1 MQSVLWLIKPF
12 YFLVFYD
19 ELKNNFEKFRKRE
32 KEKKKFFFLG
42 RYLNQTKSQF
52 ELKKK
57 KNFILKFTYIS
68 DNQSSKNVL
77 SISRYSIKLV

>member
-32 KEKKKFFFLG
+32 KEKKNFFFLG

>member
-32 KEKKKFFFLG
+32 KEKKNFFFLG

-57 KNFILKFTYIS
+57 KKFYFKVHVYI
-68 DNQSSKNVL
+68 
-77 SISRYSIKLV
+77 R